1 METFSDISMTHLV
14 PEALALGTIPV
25 PDSDRITE
33 TVVVVVVVVRGA
45 RMLSVPIPDTQTPV
59 PETLDSG
66 AAAGVVSVQ
75 EDGLTPV
82 ALAMVG
88 IRSTVEEREAVV
100 VVVVVVVAVDT
111 TSSRAVLTPGWA
123 LLSPSLP
130 GMWRTLFFFG
140 INNMH
145 L

>member
-14 PEALALGTIPV
+14 PETLALGTIPV

-33 TVVVVVVVVRGA
+33 TVVVVVVVVVVRGA

-88 IRSTVEEREAVV
+88 IRLTVEEREAVV
-100 VVVVVVVAVDT
+100 VVVVVGT

-130 GMWRTLFFFG
+130 GMWRTLFFWG